1 MTTDQVIPA
10 AIILAVLILVVVGV
24 ARAAMHRRGQNE
36 DAFGAG
42 GTSKVPLGTEGVA
55 KTVLDPSGVVLVV
68 GEQWTATSQDGAQI
82 APGVR
87 VHVVGQDGLTL
98 IVAADSNPDQLGE

>member
-1 MTTDQVIPA
+1 VTTDQVIPA
-10 AIILAVLILVVVGV
+10 AIVLVVLILVVVGV
-24 ARAAMHRRGQNE
+24 ARAAMRRRGQNE

-42 GTSKVPLGTEGVA
+42 GTSKVPLGAEGVA
-55 KTVLDPSGVVLVV
+55 KTALDPSGVVLVV
-68 GEQWTATSQDGAQI
+68 GEQWTATSQDGARI

-98 IVAADSNPDQLGE
+98 IVDADRAADQLGE